1 MARERLPGT
10 DLRYVFDFIH
20 DLYASRDS
28 DSFTTHLVS
37 ALSRLVSADVYSY
50 NEVKAAQQHVVY
62 KLTPKDF
69 RQVPN
74 ANEILTRYLDQHP
87 FVQHV
92 AATGD
97 GSPRTFSDF
106 VPMRRFRN
114 TDLYQ
119 EFYAPMRVPYN
130 LFMDVRDRDT
140 SGTTVTLG
148 MHRGG
153 REFAQRDRM
162 VLALIRPHI
171 RQALAN
177 AHLTTRLTA
186 ESSTLQHVIADTSLS
201 VVTLTA
207 QNTILWGMPR
217 ALTSL
222 KHVPGWNPHRPDQLP
237 PAILDWIGSIERG
250 FDAPKELQ
258 APCTPLELDCGPARA
273 RLRLLRKDGHRIIV
287 IEEAGHTVTPD
298 QLASLGL
305 TRRETEVLSWVAGGK
320 TNEEIGCILG
330 CHLRTIKKHL
340 ERIYIKLG
348 VENRTAAALL
358 ATEAAR
364 AVGPTACDVFSF

>member
-1 MARERLPGT
+1 MAREHLPGT

-20 DLYASRDS
+20 DLYAPHDS

-50 NEVKAAQQHVVY
+50 NEVNAAQHLVAY
-62 KLTPKDF
+62 ILAPEDF

-106 VPMRRFRN
+106 VPMRRFQN

-119 EFYAPMRVPYN
+119 ELYAPMRLPYN

-148 MHRGG
+148 MHRRG
-153 REFAQRDRM
+153 REFAQRDQR
-162 VLALIRPHI
+162 VLTIILPHI
-171 RQALAN
+171 LQALAN
-177 AHLTTRLTA
+177 AQLLTRL
-186 ESSTLQHVIADTSLS
+186 ESQMAALQRAMADSSMS
-201 VVTLTA
+201 VLTLTP
-207 QNTILWGMPR
+207 QNTVLWGMPR
-217 ALTSL
+217 ALTILSQL
-222 KHVPGWNPHRPDQLP
+222 HGWNANQPNQLP

-250 FDAPKELQ
+250 LDAPKELQ
-258 APCTPLELDCGPARA
+258 APCTPLELDCGPARV

-287 IEEAGHTVTPD
+287 IEETGHTVTPD

-305 TRRETEVLSWVAGGK
+305 TRRETEVLSLVAEGK

-348 VENRTAAALL
+348 VENRAAA
-358 ATEAAR
+358 AMMAADAAR
-364 AVGPTACDVFSF
+364 AHRFSDTLDA